1 MITAADNNLSKDK
14 IQQLLAA
21 VGKST
26 SQAADINP
34 DAKDYNWRAAKFFSS
49 EQLKKIEEFA
59 AKITEN
65 IAANFQKL
73 FFYNFEVKVSSVSQ
87 HNAGEFTQPGGSIK
101 YYLAF
106 GGKDQPAGIFV
117 MPSQTANIWAS
128 QLLGSSSADSAA
140 EKELSQLELSLLL
153 DVAAAAIGAVSAA
166 YAQTQFAP
174 IGEVSQ
180 KFPLELEPIQ
190 DICKVGLNIRKA
202 DADKTNEAFILFLS
216 DKITAVAGQSKADNI
231 PQQNITKALMEHL
244 QSIPVQ
250 MTVRLAGATLNL
262 QQLMA
267 IEPDDT
273 ILLDKKITEP
283 IDVLCNDQVIFR
295 ARPARA
301 DANYAVVITESSNN
315 KNNQRL

>member
-21 VGKST
+21 VGKGT
-26 SQAADINP
+26 AQAADLNP
-34 DAKDYNWRAAKFFSS
+34 DAKDYNWRASKFFSS
-49 EQLKKIEEFA
+49 EQLRKIEEFA
-59 AKITEN
+59 AKIAEN
-65 IAANFQKL
+65 IAAGFQKL

-87 HNAGEFTQPGGSIK
+87 HSAGEFTQPGGSVK

-106 GGKDQPAGIFV
+106 SSKDQPAGIFV

-128 QLLGSSSADSAA
+128 QLLGGSSADSAA

-153 DVAAAAIGAVSAA
+153 DVAAAAINAISSASGEL
-166 YAQTQFAP
+166 QFAAV
-174 IGEVSQ
+174 GEVSQ

-190 DICKVGLNIRKA
+190 DICKVGLNIRKT
-202 DADKTNEAFILFLS
+202 DADKANEAFILFLS
-216 DKITAVAGQSKADNI
+216 DKITAAAGQSKTENI
-231 PQQNITKALMEHL
+231 PQQNITKALMNHL

-283 IDVLCNDQVIFR
+283 IDVLYNDAVIFR
-295 ARPARA
+295 ARPARTG
-301 DANYAVVITESSNN
+301 DNYAAVITESYNN
-315 KNNQRL
+315 KK